1 MHNRA
6 QRGVDER
13 AVPASTLI
21 TVADS
26 SRMPRRLSHSNL
38 AVRSCG
44 PYTTCACG
52 TTAMRYYEPPRGL
65 CRVCTAL
72 HSAPRRYSEPYI
84 SLTLTRQRSEPER
97 RMTLWSTARHMTEL
111 HRTLWHSM
119 TRCRPHE
126 GDTLL
131 MEYSSMHARA
141 RPVTRQAHTPA
152 TPPCGCRRGCCPA
165 GRIR

>member
-52 TTAMRYYEPPRGL
+52 TTAMRYDTTSHLRACAVYAPH
-65 CRVCTAL
+65 CTA
-72 HSAPRRYSEPYI
+72 RRADTVS
-84 SLTLTRQRSEPER
+84 
-97 RMTLWSTARHMTEL
+97 
-111 HRTLWHSM
+111 RTYRL
-119 TRCRPHE
+119 P
-126 GDTLL
+126 
-131 MEYSSMHARA
+131 
-141 RPVTRQAHTPA
+141 
-152 TPPCGCRRGCCPA
+152 
-165 GRIR
+165 